1 MGTSLRG
8 AHFHFQ
14 AVWAAGIIRAGG
26 NPVEDWQ
33 SPYSCRTSRPGG
45 LGGKQC
51 WWHPHI
57 PLRGGGEEVVPLGPQ
72 VGRKGC
78 TLCVHGV
85 TLSFWPKT
93 GPLMRDGIGVL
104 TLTCVLFRIRF
115 TFNDYVLIT
124 PSIINSPC
132 FEHLIFAFSSSFS
145 RILFCSGEHSRGCSA
160 FHMVTWYFRRP
171 WLKAGSISRW
181 V

>member
-8 AHFHFQ
+8 AHVHFQ
-14 AVWAAGIIRAGG
+14 AVGAGRIIRSWG
-26 NPVEDWQ
+26 NPLEDRH
-33 SPYSCRTSRPGG
+33 SAYACRASRPGG

-57 PLRGGGEEVVPLGPQ
+57 PLRGGGEEVVPLGLQ

-85 TLSFWPKT
+85 TLSLWPKT
-93 GPLMRDGIGVL
+93 GLLTRDGVGVL
-104 TLTCVLFRIRF
+104 THTCVLFRIRF
-115 TFNDYVLIT
+115 TFNDYVLIA
-124 PSIINSPC
+124 PSIVNSPC
-132 FEHLIFAFSSSFS
+132 FEHLIFFFSSFS
-145 RILFCSGEHSRGCSA
+145 RSLFCSGEHSRGCSA
-160 FHMVTWYFRRP
+160 FHMVTWCFRRP
-171 WLKAGSISRW
+171 GLKAGSSSRR